1 MQTAC
6 SGVAIMVATKLVTA
20 DELLAMGS
28 ETKRLELVRGEVR
41 GVPAAGARHG
51 SIGARLNYYL
61 HAFVI
66 GEGFGEV
73 FGADTGFVVAR
84 EPDSVLMP
92 DVAFVAAERIPDEGV
107 WEGFVP
113 FAPDLAVEIES
124 PSNSQS
130 ELLGKVSLYLEGGSR
145 LVWLVRPKQR
155 TVTVF
160 RTDIPEKVL
169 GEMDTLTGANVLPG
183 FTLPLAKLFQPSGRP
198 S

>member
-1 MQTAC
+1 
-6 SGVAIMVATKLVTA
+6 MVATKLVTA

-28 ETKRLELVRGEVR
+28 ETKRLELVRGEVHQ
-41 GVPAAGARHG
+41 VPAAGARHG
-51 SIGARLNYYL
+51 SIGARLIYFLNASVFDGGL
-61 HAFVI
+61 
-66 GEGFGEV
+66 GEV

-84 EPDSVLMP
+84 DPDSVLMP
-92 DVAFVAAERIPDEGV
+92 DVAFVAAKRLPDEAI

-130 ELLGKVSLYLEGGSR
+130 ELLGKVALYLEGGTR

-160 RTDIPEKVL
+160 RPDSPEQML
-169 GEMDTLTGANVLPG
+169 GEADPLTGGSVLPG
-183 FTLPLAKLFQPSGRP
+183 LALPLHKVFQPFVRP